1 MHGCSSATYWLPVY
15 CANLHSIQTLS
26 TLHMCRAA
34 AEQFHVKPG
43 TVPQLFDK
51 PEFFDKIAERSQLSG
66 QSPDLLF
73 FAFYYQPVSLLFA
86 PMLSWF
92 GAISMRAMT

>member
-1 MHGCSSATYWLPVY
+1 MYV
-15 CANLHSIQTLS
+15 ANLHFIHALS
-26 TLHMCRAA
+26 ALHMCRAA

-73 FAFYYQPVSLLFA
+73 FAFYYQPVSLLSA
-86 PMLSWF
+86 PIVCWF
-92 GAISMRAMT
+92 RAISMQVTT